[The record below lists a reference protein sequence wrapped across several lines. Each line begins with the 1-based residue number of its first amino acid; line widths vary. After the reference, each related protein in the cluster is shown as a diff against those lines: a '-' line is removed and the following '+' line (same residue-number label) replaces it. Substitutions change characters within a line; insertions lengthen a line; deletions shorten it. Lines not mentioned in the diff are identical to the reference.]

1 MGRSSLSNSRT
12 YVVGFICIWL
22 GLLAVGREKML
33 RDPGTFWHTV
43 VGEDIL
49 TTMSLPRADGYSFTC
64 LGHPWIAQQWLG
76 EIGMAVVHR
85 VAGLDGLLAVA
96 AGIIAMVY
104 AGVGARLRQAEIR
117 APVVGVVLM
126 LLLAASAFH
135 FFPRPHLGTLA
146 GMYLCYSMLG
156 DVESGRARW
165 SRLLWLP
172 VVMVVWT
179 NVHGGALG
187 GLATILFVL
196 IGWLVRPMDGR
207 STIMV
212 GVAAACCI
220 VAVLVNPYGAALP
233 ALWVGLMGSIV
244 LPQLMIEHAPLK
256 LLSAD
261 GVMVVALA
269 GVYLVVLAR
278 SWPANRRVTWL
289 IPLVWLVM
297 TLSRVRHGP
306 LFAITAGIAIAEM
319 APFARLGGLMEPGK
333 RDRGWWGAIAGLRVA
348 PCGLMLLVLLV
359 QRAGLPVPVVG
370 KGWAR
375 PPADYWPI
383 ETTEALASLARES
396 PGRVRL
402 FNDMLFGGYLIYR
415 APWLPVY
422 LDDRCELYGDQG
434 LLTYTRACADPA
446 YFDAIAAYEN
456 LDAALVI
463 ARTTLDAHLASSA
476 GWRRLASDHASSLY
490 VRTRG

>member
-1 MGRSSLSNSRT
+1 MGRSSHTNSRA

-33 RDPGTFWHTV
+33 RDPGTFWHTI

-49 TTMSLPRADGYSFTC
+49 TTRSLPRTDGYSFTC
-64 LGHPWIAQQWLG
+64 EGHPWIAQQWLG

-104 AGVGARLRQAEIR
+104 GGIGGRLHRAGLR
-117 APVVGVVLM
+117 APVIGILLM
-126 LLLAASAFH
+126 LSLAASAFH
-135 FFPRPHLGTLA
+135 FFPRPHLGTLV
-146 GMYLCYSMLG
+146 GMYLCYSVLC
-156 DVESGRARW
+156 DVESGHARW

-187 GLATILFVL
+187 GLATILIVL
-196 IGWLVRPMDGR
+196 FGWLVRPMDGR

-212 GVAAACCI
+212 GVAAVCCI
-220 VAVLVNPYGAALP
+220 IAVLVNPYGAALP
-233 ALWVGLMGSIV
+233 ALWLGLMGSKV
-244 LPQLMIEHAPLK
+244 LPQLMIEHAPLEVM
-256 LLSAD
+256 SSD
-261 GVMVVALA
+261 GLMVIVLA
-269 GVYLVVLAR
+269 GAYLFTLAR
-278 SWPANRRVTWL
+278 AWPTNRRVTWL

-297 TLSRVRHGP
+297 TYSRVRHGP
-306 LFAITAGIAIAEM
+306 LFAITAGIAIADM
-319 APFARLGGLMEPGK
+319 APFAKLGGLLELRK
-333 RDRGWWGAIAGLRVA
+333 LDRAWWGAIAGLRA
-348 PCGLMLLVLLV
+348 TPCALVLLALLV
-359 QRAGLPVPVVG
+359 QRAGLAVPVVG

-383 ETTEALASLARES
+383 ETTEALASLARET

-402 FNDMLFGGYLIYR
+402 FNDMLFGGYLIYH

-446 YFDAIAAYEN
+446 FFEAMAAYEN

-476 GWRRLASDHASSLY
+476 GWSRLASDHASSLY